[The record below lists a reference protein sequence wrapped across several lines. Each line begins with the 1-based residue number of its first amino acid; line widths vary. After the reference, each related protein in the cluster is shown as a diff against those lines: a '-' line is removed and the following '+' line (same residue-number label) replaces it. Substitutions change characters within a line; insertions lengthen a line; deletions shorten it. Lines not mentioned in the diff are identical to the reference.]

1 VDDGWEFGQAAA
13 VAGGEDLP
21 LLEQPNRSFD
31 RGAEARDRAVERDVL
46 RCALDI
52 LELLQR
58 GPVGVPAVG
67 TVAEEG
73 QVRVVV
79 GGGTD
84 LVAGDY
90 QTALAALTKPKR
102 KLAVRD
108 PLTTSTNLCVAYTM
122 TKQWEMARTAC
133 DEAITEAKHER
144 LRSPAWTYSTR
155 LKQNSYVALAYSNRA
170 VLNWL
175 SNNSAGAEQDLSSA
189 AAYAPKADFVARNLA
204 ALRSAPSTLA
214 QAVVAP
220 QK

>member
-1 VDDGWEFGQAAA
+1 MKTSPDR
-13 VAGGEDLP
+13 P
-21 LLEQPNRSFD
+21 LTPT
-31 RGAEARDRAVERDVL
+31 ARAVRLGLVASMLLAGAAHAEGTSAKFVL
-46 RCALDI
+46 TAYTN
-52 LELLQR
+52 
-58 GPVGVPAVG
+58 GA
-67 TVAEEG
+67 
-73 QVRVVV
+73 
-79 GGGTD
+79 GGTD